1 MKYTVTLQTQKNVCN
16 FPNSNQ
22 THKNVCNFPNSNQT
36 HKNVCN
42 FPNSNLFL
50 DLLKILADIK
60 I

>member
-1 MKYTVTLQTQKNVCN
+1 MKYTVTLQTQ
-16 FPNSNQ
+16 
-22 THKNVCNFPNSNQT
+22 KNVCNFPNSNQT

-50 DLLKILADIK
+50 DLLKILADVK